1 MTHPA
6 FTTSFENREMF
17 GWPTQPA
24 DRVITAVDVT
34 NVEDEAMDSIAHLAD
49 TYLEEAQEHQRHMTE
64 FDAWCAAAALL
75 ESVMRTKFG
84 AAK

>member
-1 MTHPA
+1 MNLYLHPDNDHI
-6 FTTSFENREMF
+6 TT
-17 GWPTQPA
+17 
-24 DRVITAVDVT
+24 VDVT

-84 AAK
+84 ATK

>member
-24 DRVITAVDVT
+24 DRFITAADVT
-34 NVEDEAMDSIAHLAD
+34 NVEDELLDQFQHCID
-49 TYLEEAQEHQRHMTE
+49 TYLEEAQQHQRHMTE
-64 FDAWCAAAALL
+64 FDAYCAATTLL
-75 ESVMRTKFG
+75 NAWGQEKFG
-84 AAK
+84 AVK